1 MSSASEK
8 VALVDHRH
16 GTLQASLPS
25 PSLDSAVKATDLAI
39 GVVVEQEATRLGGHA
54 LSPFCSRVVGSC
66 FLTFAA
72 AIHATGNA
80 TLKQLSAR
88 GVNVFAALFLR
99 GVISIVL
106 NLLIARV
113 CYGLNFC
120 KNVISGFPLSPK
132 HSATDIVHNSSGTLA
147 PRVACSKGATYF
159 SNIKSSISVGYGIYL
174 RGLAG
179 SITAAI
185 VLYTIT
191 NVMNFA
197 DTFALFLG
205 LGTLTTNVVAILY
218 LKEKLRMDIIIGA
231 CLCIVGIIF
240 VAKPNFIFYNKKE
253 QQHQS
258 ISVYGFTLV
267 VVAASCLAI
276 FNVLARKL
284 NDRSPQAI
292 LHGYMVMTAMLNGG
306 IILSNPKLYAFFP
319 SSINQWL
326 TFFLYIGIQIIGQLM
341 LAKGNQYAEAGIASV
356 VNNSELFFTFI
367 VDVIMLG
374 DVLNGYSVLG
384 GCIIFLGAF
393 TTILGD
399 KLLSEFKHH
408 CYHKDNAV
416 VAKHKSN
423 EKDSSQV
430 GFSGSISLKGKGK
443 LYNELVVMAND
454 DDGDGTF

>member
-1 MSSASEK
+1 MSSASEQ
-8 VALVDHRH
+8 VALVDRRH
-16 GTLQASLPS
+16 GTLRAPLPP
-25 PSLDSAVKATDLAI
+25 PSLDSAVKANDLAI
-39 GVVVEQEATRLGGHA
+39 GVVVEQEAARLGGRA

-106 NLLIARV
+106 NLLVARV
-113 CYGLNFC
+113 CYGTNFVR
-120 KNVISGFPLSPK
+120 NVISGFPLPPK
-132 HSATDIVHNSSGTLA
+132 HSATDIVHDSSGALA

-159 SNIKSSISVGYGIYL
+159 SNIKSSISVGHGIYL

-179 SITAAI
+179 SITAAV

-284 NDRSPQAI
+284 NNRSPQAI
-292 LHGYMVMTAMLNGG
+292 LHGYMVMTAL
-306 IILSNPKLYAFFP
+306 
-319 SSINQWL
+319 
-326 TFFLYIGIQIIGQLM
+326 
-341 LAKGNQYAEAGIASV
+341 
-356 VNNSELFFTFI
+356 
-367 VDVIMLG
+367 
-374 DVLNGYSVLG
+374 LNGYYTVQS
-384 GCIIFLGAF
+384 
-393 TTILGD
+393 
-399 KLLSEFKHH
+399 
-408 CYHKDNAV
+408 
-416 VAKHKSN
+416 
-423 EKDSSQV
+423 
-430 GFSGSISLKGKGK
+430 
-443 LYNELVVMAND
+443 
-454 DDGDGTF
+454 